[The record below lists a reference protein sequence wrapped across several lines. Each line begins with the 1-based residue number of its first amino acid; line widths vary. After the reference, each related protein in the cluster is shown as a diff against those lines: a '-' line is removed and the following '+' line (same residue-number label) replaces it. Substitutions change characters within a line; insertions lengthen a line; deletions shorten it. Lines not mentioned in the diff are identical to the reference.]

1 LTYSVSRCVIWQGI
15 VPPASGVAYDKKL
28 RLYRYIVFAVL
39 LVPTSDAQKY
49 GPVCFPDGGHP
60 DWQLLIASLDGFC
73 LHYPPIYEGVRFN
86 SRVLALAQQLRPQAR
101 LLFWLTNRPFKL
113 EELRSLTPS
122 GEAPEPLELGGL
134 TFYYSGS
141 GGDQVGYSDH
151 YFFNLRGKLLHI
163 EVDDPYIDNPSSD
176 DTKDSVQEILKTLRT
191 F

>member
-1 LTYSVSRCVIWQGI
+1 MTKNFVCIAILFSLFC
-15 VPPASGVAYDKKL
+15 
-28 RLYRYIVFAVL
+28 

-73 LHYPPIYEGVRFN
+73 FQYPPIYEGVRFN
-86 SRVLALAQQLRPQAR
+86 SRVLALAQHLRPQAR

-113 EELRSLTPS
+113 EELGSLTPS

-176 DTKDSVQEILKTLRT
+176 DAKDSVQEILKTLWT

>member
-1 LTYSVSRCVIWQGI
+1 
-15 VPPASGVAYDKKL
+15 
-28 RLYRYIVFAVL
+28 
-39 LVPTSDAQKY
+39 
-49 GPVCFPDGGHP
+49 
-60 DWQLLIASLDGFC
+60 
-73 LHYPPIYEGVRFN
+73 
-86 SRVLALAQQLRPQAR
+86 
-101 LLFWLTNRPFKL
+101 LTNRPFKL

-176 DTKDSVQEILKTLRT
+176 DAKNSVQEILKTLGS

>member
-1 LTYSVSRCVIWQGI
+1 
-15 VPPASGVAYDKKL
+15 
-28 RLYRYIVFAVL
+28 
-39 LVPTSDAQKY
+39 
-49 GPVCFPDGGHP
+49 
-60 DWQLLIASLDGFC
+60 
-73 LHYPPIYEGVRFN
+73 
-86 SRVLALAQQLRPQAR
+86 VLALAQQLRPQAR
-101 LLFWLTNRPFKL
+101 LLFWLTNRLFKL
-113 EELRSLTPS
+113 EELQSLTPS

-176 DTKDSVQEILKTLRT
+176 DAKNSVQEILKTLRT

>member
-1 LTYSVSRCVIWQGI
+1 M
-15 VPPASGVAYDKKL
+15 
-28 RLYRYIVFAVL
+28 
-39 LVPTSDAQKY
+39 
-49 GPVCFPDGGHP
+49 
-60 DWQLLIASLDGFC
+60 
-73 LHYPPIYEGVRFN
+73 
-86 SRVLALAQQLRPQAR
+86 LALAQQLRPQAR

-151 YFFNLRGKLLHI
+151 YFLNLRGKLLHI
-163 EVDDPYIDNPSSD
+163 EVHDPYIDNPSSD
-176 DTKDSVQEILKTLRT
+176 DAKDSVQEILKTLRT

>member
-1 LTYSVSRCVIWQGI
+1 M
-15 VPPASGVAYDKKL
+15 
-28 RLYRYIVFAVL
+28 VL
-39 LVPTSDAQKY
+39 SAFLMAGTPT
-49 GPVCFPDGGHP
+49 GT
-60 DWQLLIASLDGFC
+60 LLIASLDGFC
-73 LHYPPIYEGVRFN
+73 FHDPPIYDGVRFD
-86 SRVLALAQQLRPQAR
+86 SRVLGLAQQLRPQAR

-113 EELRSLTPS
+113 EELGSLTPS

-176 DTKDSVQEILKTLRT
+176 DAKDSVQEILRPCGLSRL
-191 F
+191 FYLAEPGRAGRLSSIN